1 MKNIE
6 WIEDAVKASN
16 DYEETN
22 SDLKRRYLLR
32 NIRAFTYISSLVTV
46 NRGSFGTGYPFTV
59 LTSNF
64 SGRLPVV
71 QEQIRYNRELLNHA
85 TTTKTERWTCAE
97 CLRNKYH
104 DMPDL
109 KTVCKPCPNVDKEL
123 KPRKVINRLPD
134 IDMWMICK
142 DGHLEE
148 AQEQLTKLLE
158 QYEIHTS
165 DVDPLQTIKDITEIV
180 QNIKDGVMPKKFLPM
195 DAHIME
201 YSKMQKLIS
210 MVPTILQEARKNKTI
225 PYLPIH
231 PKSYRKTW
239 QYDDEAYNFI
249 YDFLSAFK
257 PFDLP
262 PELEKQIQTTR
273 RTIANEF
280 SPAELYRFLIQ
291 SATEA
296 NKRRFQE
303 PELIHNFFKR
313 VEEWSEE
320 PEQTKKGDR

>member
-6 WIEDAVKASN
+6 WIEDTVKASN

-22 SDLKRRYLLR
+22 SD
-32 NIRAFTYISSLVTV
+32 F
-46 NRGSFGTGYPFTV
+46 
-59 LTSNF
+59 
-64 SGRLPVV
+64 
-71 QEQIRYNRELLNHA
+71 
-85 TTTKTERWTCAE
+85 
-97 CLRNKYH
+97 
-104 DMPDL
+104 
-109 KTVCKPCPNVDKEL
+109 
-123 KPRKVINRLPD
+123 
-134 IDMWMICK
+134 
-142 DGHLEE
+142 
-148 AQEQLTKLLE
+148 
-158 QYEIHTS
+158 
-165 DVDPLQTIKDITEIV
+165 
-180 QNIKDGVMPKKFLPM
+180 
-195 DAHIME
+195 
-201 YSKMQKLIS
+201 
-210 MVPTILQEARKNKTI
+210 
-225 PYLPIH
+225 
-231 PKSYRKTW
+231 
-239 QYDDEAYNFI
+239 YNFI

-273 RTIANEF
+273 RIIANEF